1 MRGTQPVGDQVV
13 ADRAVA
19 RPVTIHRLFQATV
32 PLVEAPADTEL
43 AAMVHRAVVPP
54 VVDLRAEAIPEVDR
68 VAADRVAVV
77 RVATTP
83 ADIFLLTN
91 TVRATRDT
99 KFLAIPSAAAT
110 ITRCLADRPSHRTAL
125 GLRSKAFQQLKFN

>member
-19 RPVTIHRLFQATV
+19 RPVTIHRQCQATV

-43 AAMVHRAVVPP
+43 AAMVHRGVVPP
-54 VVDLRAEAIPEVDR
+54 VAGPRAEAITEV
-68 VAADRVAVV
+68 DRVAVV
-77 RVATTP
+77 RVATAP
-83 ADIFLLTN
+83 AVIFLPTN

-110 ITRCLADRPSHRTAL
+110 ITRCSVDRPSLRTAL
-125 GLRSKAFQQLKFN
+125 GLLSKAFRQLKFN

>member
-19 RPVTIHRLFQATV
+19 RPVTIHRLFLATV

-68 VAADRVAVV
+68 VAADRVAT
-77 RVATTP
+77 AP